1 MSQGDLV
8 ANRPGDAIRQ
18 KLAELEPNR
27 VKRCFARWSPDR
39 ETRSWA
45 LGLIGERT
53 TGRRL
58 DSLRR
63 QGWRVL
69 HSIQWPSKS
78 DIDHLAIGP
87 SGVFTINSKFHK
99 GKAVW
104 YGDHA
109 ITVNRA
115 PTKHIVIS
123 EHEARRTSLA
133 LSSRCDFP
141 VPVRPVIAVVGAAKV
156 SVKNAAPPVLVVD
169 GTKVHALLSGLS
181 PTLTPAQIEHI
192 FNVAR
197 QRETWS
203 RH

>member
-27 VKRCFARWSPDR
+27 VKRPFARWSPDR
-39 ETRSWA
+39 EVRSWA

-58 DSLRR
+58 NSLRR
-63 QGWRVL
+63 QGWRIL

-99 GKAVW
+99 GKTVW

-115 PTKHIVIS
+115 PTRHIAIS
-123 EHEARRTSLA
+123 EHEAQRTSRA
-133 LSSRCDFP
+133 LSDQCGFP
-141 VPVRPVIAVVGAAKV
+141 VPVRPVVAVVGAARV

-169 GTKVHALLSGLS
+169 GSKVHAILSGLT
-181 PTLTPAQIEHI
+181 PVLTSEQVEHI
-192 FNVAR
+192 FSVAR

-203 RH
+203 RR